1 MSIFKSTT
9 SYGKGFRPAKTPDEY
24 LIKIY
29 TGGSAGANA
38 AEDKALIEIGKFMK
52 SNSYTDY
59 RILSRKFNFFP
70 SYYKFLVKF
79 R

>member
-1 MSIFKSTT
+1 M
-9 SYGKGFRPAKTPDEY
+9 
-24 LIKIY
+24 IY

-38 AEDKALIEIGKFMK
+38 AEDKAVNEIEKFMK
-52 SNSYTDY
+52 NNSYTDH

-79 R
+79 H